1 MAEVYEE
8 VLAFNQGKL
17 CNTRKPGRIIRM
29 YEELATL
36 QVVAAAAVEATLDG
50 IKVVCLG
57 CSQQV

>member
-36 QVVAAAAVEATLDG
+36 LVVAAAAWDG
-50 IKVVCLG
+50 IKVVCPE